1 VSKKLNTNI
10 IIREFKKSDL
20 KSVKQIIDDNQM
32 FPSEYLDDMVS
43 GFLNNETEEL
53 WYVSETEA
61 KEVISIAYC
70 APERMTEGTWNLLL
84 IAVSKDTQ
92 GQGVGSDLI
101 AHVEQDL
108 MLTGARILLVETSGV
123 PDYALTR
130 KFYPKCGYAEIAVI
144 PEYYDIGDDKV
155 VFWKSLKS

>member
-1 VSKKLNTNI
+1 MSKKLNTNN
-10 IIREFKKSDL
+10 IIRELQKSDL

-32 FPSEYLDDMVS
+32 FPSEYLDDMAS
-43 GFLNNETEEL
+43 GFLKKETEEL
-53 WYVSETEA
+53 WYVSETEG

-84 IAVSKDTQ
+84 IAVSKNAQ
-92 GQGVGSDLI
+92 GRGVGSDLM

-108 MLTGARILLVETSGV
+108 VLKDARILLVETSGL
-123 PDYALTR
+123 PDYELTR
-130 KFYPKCGYAEIAVI
+130 KFYPKCGYTQIAVI
-144 PEYYDIGDDKV
+144 PEYYDNGDDKV